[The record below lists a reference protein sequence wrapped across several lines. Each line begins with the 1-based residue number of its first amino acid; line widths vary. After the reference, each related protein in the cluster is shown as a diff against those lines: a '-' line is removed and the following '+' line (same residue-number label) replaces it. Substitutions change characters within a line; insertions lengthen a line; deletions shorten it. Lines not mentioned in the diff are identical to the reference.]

1 MALVLVPVPVPPPP
15 PPPPPPLPLPLH
27 PAIPRTKARATSP
40 AAALMLHRNCFSF
53 PPKTRKAIPTIAA
66 RAVAAAKY
74 KRGLPLGRAPILGG
88 TLAVVVIVT
97 TVDADW

>member
-27 PAIPRTKARATSP
+27 PAIPIAKARAISP
-40 AAALMLHRNCFSF
+40 VATLTLHRNRLSF
-53 PPKTRKAIPTIAA
+53 PPKRRKSMPTIAA
-66 RAVAAAKY
+66 SAVAAATY
-74 KRGLPLGRAPILGG
+74 QRALPFGRAPILGG

>member
-15 PPPPPPLPLPLH
+15 PPPPPPPLPPLLH
-27 PAIPRTKARATSP
+27 PAIPSTRARAIIPT
-40 AAALMLHRNCFSF
+40 ATLHRNCFSF
-53 PPKTRKAIPTIAA
+53 PPKRRKAMPAIAA
-66 RAVAAAKY
+66 RVVAAAKY
-74 KRGLPLGRAPILGG
+74 QFGLPLGRAPMLGG